1 MSTRPAVRSLL
12 LLGITL
18 LVAVITFIL
27 IQAPEATDIGMLII
41 YSGFG
46 MLVGFAGIATVI
58 WTVFVIIGSIRLRDK
73 PRSKRVLWFIA
84 SAVVAASVNAIVV
97 SALSVGADGWGGV
110 IAAIAVGAAVVFI
123 AAASVATVLV
133 EFLILRDRSTSVPS
147 VAL

>member
-1 MSTRPAVRSLL
+1 MSTHPAIRSLL

-18 LVAVITFIL
+18 VLAVITFIL
-27 IQAPEATDIGMLII
+27 IQAPQATDIGMLII

-58 WTVFVIIGSIRLRDK
+58 WTVFVIIGSIRLREK

-84 SAVVAASVNAIVV
+84 SAVVAGSINAIAI
-97 SALSVGADGWGGV
+97 SALSAGADGWGGL
-110 IAAIAVGAAVVFI
+110 IAGIAIGGAVVFV
-123 AAASVATVLV
+123 ATASVATVLV
-133 EFLILRDRSTSVPS
+133 EFLILRDRSTRVPS